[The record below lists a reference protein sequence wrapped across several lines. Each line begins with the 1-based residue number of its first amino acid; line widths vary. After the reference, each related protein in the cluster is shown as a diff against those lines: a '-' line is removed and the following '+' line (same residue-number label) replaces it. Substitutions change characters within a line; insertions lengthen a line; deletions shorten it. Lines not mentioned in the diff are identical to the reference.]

1 MGRLTIPIRLREE
14 VGMNIGEV
22 YSFYKLE
29 QGGRMF
35 LCIDCG
41 EVIDPIEEAKK
52 QLREAGYTI
61 EPAAN

>member
-1 MGRLTIPIRLREE
+1 
-14 VGMNIGEV
+14 
-22 YSFYKLE
+22 
-29 QGGRMF
+29 MF

>member
-29 QGGRMF
+29 QDGRMF

-41 EVIDPIEEAKK
+41 EVIDPIEEVKK